1 MFDNLD
7 DDSDCQKLE
16 KKNEADLD
24 FEEDSDEGE
33 FNANELLNFSDYQN
47 KRNNPVDLKNNS
59 TTKSV
64 FDNK

>member
-16 KKNEADLD
+16 KENEADLD

>member
-33 FNANELLNFSDYQN
+33 FNANELLNFSDY
-47 KRNNPVDLKNNS
+47 
-59 TTKSV
+59 
-64 FDNK
+64 